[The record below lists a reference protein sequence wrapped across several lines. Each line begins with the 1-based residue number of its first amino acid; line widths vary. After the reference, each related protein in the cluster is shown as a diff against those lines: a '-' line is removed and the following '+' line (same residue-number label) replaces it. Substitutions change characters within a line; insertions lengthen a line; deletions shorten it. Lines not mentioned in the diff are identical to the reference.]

1 MKLSWTWFLP
11 DLFSLPD
18 PLVTDPLDAQSCGTG
33 PMERSGI
40 SVSKLVHVVP
50 EHSGSLTG
58 SGCHPHLWEGSEASN

>member
-1 MKLSWTWFLP
+1 MVEYKMKLNWTWFLP

-18 PLVTDPLDAQSCGTG
+18 PLVADPLDPQSCGTG

-50 EHSGSLTG
+50 EHS
-58 SGCHPHLWEGSEASN
+58 